1 MNENKDKLGRYLL
14 LLLVGL
20 GIVRLLSL
28 GLYPLA
34 DTTEARYG
42 EIARLMVATKDW
54 ITPQFSLG
62 VPFWGKPPLSFW
74 LTAAGFRVLG
84 LHEWA
89 GRFPSFLMNLL
100 MVVMVWQL
108 AARHKGPLFARAASL
123 ILASC
128 LLFWIAG
135 GAVMTDSSL
144 GCATTLC
151 MVSFWRAMD
160 VMAVCTR
167 IDTKSPILISDGI
180 YSSAGSD
187 KTSPGRLWGYFFFA
201 GLAMGLLAKGPVAL
215 VLIGFPL
222 AVWAVVS
229 GRIRQVFQGLPWI
242 KGTFLTLFLAL
253 PWYVAAE
260 WKTPGFLEYFLVG
273 EHWNRFLVSGWQGD
287 LYGTAHARPRGTIWI
302 YWLGAAFPW
311 SIIVPGVLAKKPIG
325 ISGALKS
332 GDGWFLYLILWS
344 VTPMLLFT
352 LAGNILPA
360 YVLPGLPAF
369 ALLGAGVLE
378 KGKTV
383 VAPRPVLVGA
393 SFMLVLAILATIV
406 VASGV
411 GPDQRSQK
419 RLVRTVDQFFD
430 ANGGGGRLTYL
441 FKKPF
446 SADFYSRG
454 TAGHLDSAAGLG
466 TLLNDATM
474 DVVALRKKY
483 LQQIPGPVLARFVK
497 WKEINGYLLLREK
510 AYPLR
515 E

>member
-1 MNENKDKLGRYLL
+1 MKENKDQLGRYLL

-20 GIVRLLSL
+20 GMVRLLFL

-108 AARHKGPLFARAASL
+108 AARQKGPLFARVASL

-160 VMAVCTR
+160 
-167 IDTKSPILISDGI
+167 I
-180 YSSAGSD
+180 
-187 KTSPGRLWGYFFFA
+187 KTSPGRLWGYLFFA

-222 AVWAVVS
+222 AVWTVVC

-242 KGTFLTLFLAL
+242 KGTLLTLVLAL

-273 EHWNRFLVSGWQGD
+273 EHWNRFLVSGWKGD

-311 SIIVPGVLAKKPIG
+311 SIIVPGVLAKKPMG
-325 ISGALKS
+325 IPGVLKS
-332 GDGWFLYLILWS
+332 GDGWCLYLILWS

-378 KGKTV
+378 KGKGA

-393 SFMLVLAILATIV
+393 GFMLVVSILATLV
-406 VASGV
+406 VASGF

-430 ANGGGGRLTYL
+430 ANGGGRLTYL

-454 TAGHLDSAAGLG
+454 TAGRLDSVEGLDK
-466 TLLNDATM
+466 LLNDATM

-483 LQQIPGPVLARFVK
+483 LQHIPGPVLARFVK
-497 WKEINGYLLLREK
+497 WKEINGYLLLKEK
-510 AYPLR
+510 AGSPR